1 MAGIKE
7 ELKQFCP
14 RIEFDNVSLGE
25 YRLPEAAKTK
35 ANEPFAMRQ
44 VAGAKCCSGSFTTDS
59 FSTRADRCP

>member
-25 YRLPEAAKTK
+25 CRLPEVAKPK
-35 ANEPFAMRQ
+35 ANEPFAMR
-44 VAGAKCCSGSFTTDS
+44 
-59 FSTRADRCP
+59 